1 MENSLAALGI
11 VVLTS
16 KTIYRIAGLGY
27 ILVSVG
33 CIIASYC
40 LDKETRYGIE
50 AGEMNCKGYEN
61 KMWGLCQWV
70 LFTNIVALSSA
81 IAFFHCNKG
90 TTISVV
96 GMFVWLFNI
105 LNMLVLF
112 TYAQFVIFNSDISD
126 CRDAAATFKVNVG
139 FVRQYDANLSYVIF
153 QYIKLGIVFVAY
165 LFYKFCM
172 RGK

>member
-1 MENSLAALGI
+1 
-11 VVLTS
+11 
-16 KTIYRIAGLGY
+16 
-27 ILVSVG
+27 
-33 CIIASYC
+33 
-40 LDKETRYGIE
+40 
-50 AGEMNCKGYEN
+50 
-61 KMWGLCQWV
+61 MWGLCQWV

-153 QYIKLGIVFVAY
+153 QYIKLEFGK
-165 LFYKFCM
+165 LFHLRHEVCLK
-172 RGK
+172 